1 MVNDH
6 RPAPHPDRF
15 GPAPEPYATP
25 DPRPAP
31 RQEPVHDTEGARAE
45 RMRPR
50 EHTGRETGSGPN
62 VSREAAVEFSFV
74 SPQGVTHR
82 VRARFGP
89 DRPRLVRPPALARPV
104 RFEDGWQGFQVRLP
118 QEAGADRE
126 AYTLLQAEI
135 TAALALHRAYAGT
148 RFGGLFPTPVGY
160 DVNTPAPF
168 VLYAVPRGR
177 PLSGPLERV
186 SMGDQ
191 RAVERDLVLAVRLM
205 EAVGL
210 VHRGIV
216 PGAVRWD
223 AQGVQV
229 WDLGSVV
236 RAGRPRVPYGIPPYA
251 SPEQRAGV
259 GTTEARDAL
268 WSVAQVMYQLVTGR
282 PGSAD
287 GPPADLAA
295 QRSVMETL
303 GQVFARHTGDRPTP
317 DALLRSLAPEV
328 AAEAAGVL
336 LPDPLEHHR
345 REFDEIR
352 RRKHASLAPPPPAH
366 TPYLPERERSG
377 NPGGLGADGPRY
389 GEAPPAQFTG
399 YEYPARERGRLRTW
413 ISGARTSGTNEP
425 GGSRSEGDTR
435 R

>member
-15 GPAPEPYATP
+15 GPAPEPYAAA
-25 DPRPAP
+25 DPRPP
-31 RQEPVHDTEGARAE
+31 VRQESLHAEGDHGKRART
-45 RMRPR
+45 R
-50 EHTGRETGSGPN
+50 EHTDTGTGAGPAG
-62 VSREAAVEFSFV
+62 SREAAVEFSFV

-104 RFEDGWQGFQVRLP
+104 RFEDGWRGFQVRLP

-135 TAALALHRAYAGT
+135 TAALALHRTYAGT

-177 PLSGPLERV
+177 PLYGSPERV

-205 EAVGL
+205 EAIGL

-236 RAGRPRVPYGIPPYA
+236 RTGRPRVPYGIPPYA

-268 WSVAQVMYQLVTGR
+268 WSVAQVVYHLVTGR

-287 GPPADLAA
+287 GPPADLDA
-295 QRSVMETL
+295 QRSVKDTL
-303 GQVFARHTGDRPTP
+303 GQVFARHAQDRPTP
-317 DALLRSLAPEV
+317 DALLRTLAPEV

-352 RRKHASLAPPPPAH
+352 RRKHASLAPPPPVH
-366 TPYLPERERSG
+366 TAYPPEQEQAG
-377 NPGGLGADGPRY
+377 DPGGFGADGARY
-389 GEAPPAQFTG
+389 GGTPPPAQFTG

-413 ISGARTSGTNEP
+413 ISGGRTSGTNEP

>member
-6 RPAPHPDRF
+6 RPTA
-15 GPAPEPYATP
+15 
-25 DPRPAP
+25 
-31 RQEPVHDTEGARAE
+31 RQESVQGPEGDRAE
-45 RMRPR
+45 WVRPR
-50 EHTGRETGSGPN
+50 EHTGRDTGRSA
-62 VSREAAVEFSFV
+62 SHEAAVEFSFV
-74 SPQGVTHR
+74 SPQGVAHR

-89 DRPRLVRPPALARPV
+89 DRPRMVRPPALARPV

-118 QEAGADRE
+118 HEAGTDRE

-148 RFGGLFPTPVGY
+148 RFAGLFPTPVGY
-160 DVNTPAPF
+160 DVNTLAPF

-177 PLSGPLERV
+177 PLSGPTERV

-205 EAVGL
+205 EEAGL

-216 PGAVRWD
+216 PGAIRWD

-268 WSVAQVMYQLVTGR
+268 WSVAQVMYHLVTGR
-282 PGSAD
+282 PGNAD
-287 GPPADLAA
+287 GPPAGLAA
-295 QRSVMETL
+295 PRSVTETL
-303 GQVFARHTGDRPTP
+303 GQVFARHAQDRPTP
-317 DALLRSLAPEV
+317 DALLRTLAPEV
-328 AAEAAGVL
+328 AAEAASVL
-336 LPDPLEHHR
+336 LPDPLEHRR

-352 RRKHASLAPPPPAH
+352 RRKHASLTPPPPAH
-366 TPYLPERERSG
+366 TPYFPEQEHM
-377 NPGGLGADGPRY
+377 GAPDGYGVDGSLY
-389 GEAPPAQFTG
+389 GEAPPAPFTG
-399 YEYPARERGRLRTW
+399 FEYPTRERGRLRTW
-413 ISGARTSGTNEP
+413 ISGGRTSGTNEP
-425 GGSRSEGDTR
+425 GGSRSEGDPR